1 MNKRVILVGAGHA
14 HLHILKQARTLTGLG
29 ATVAIVAEDDFW
41 YSGMATGML
50 GGSISPDADRV
61 GIEAL
66 TSSAGATLHRGSMVA
81 LDRNVREVVL
91 HNGQR
96 LGFDLLSLNLGS
108 LPPPLP
114 GKVDA
119 ITPVK
124 PIRSL
129 VELRHRIEKGWLSSH
144 SHHLRVAVVGG
155 GVTAVEIAANLSA
168 LAQLNRRSVSI
179 VVYSRSEP
187 LAGIPRGA
195 ASALLRHLGKSGVD
209 VRWPATVASV
219 AEEGVCLNDRSSED
233 FDFVINATGLVPPR
247 LAGELGLAANADGA
261 LVVDKFLRS
270 KLDPEIFAVGD
281 CAAFDGH
288 ALPRVGVYA
297 VRQAPV
303 LLANLCASL
312 SGSPLTAFVPQKRY
326 LSIVGLGTS
335 ALMMRGSLWFKG
347 PPALWLK
354 RRIDKRFVDSY
365 DAASSSCIRN

>member
-1 MNKRVILVGAGHA
+1 MNKRVVLVGAGHA
-14 HLHILKQARTLTGLG
+14 HLHILKQARALTGLG

-41 YSGMATGML
+41 YSGMATGVL

-61 GIEAL
+61 DIAAL
-66 TSSAGATLHRGSMVA
+66 TSGTGATLHRGSMVA
-81 LDRNVREVVL
+81 LDRDVREVVL
-91 HNGQR
+91 QNGRR

-114 GKVDA
+114 GGADA
-119 ITPVK
+119 VIPVK

-129 VELRHRIEKGWLSSH
+129 VELRHRIEEGWLISNADQ
-144 SHHLRVAVVGG
+144 LRVAVVGG

-168 LAQLNRRSVSI
+168 LAQLNRRTVTI
-179 VVYSRSEP
+179 VVFSRSEP
-187 LAGIPRGA
+187 LADIPRGA
-195 ASALLRHLGKSGVD
+195 ASALLRHLGQSRVD
-209 VRWPATVASV
+209 VRWPATVAFV
-219 AEEGVCLNDRSSED
+219 GEEGIRLNDGPSED

-247 LAGELGLAANADGA
+247 LSGELGLAANSDGA
-261 LVVDKFLRS
+261 LVVDRFLRS
-270 KLDPEIFAVGD
+270 KDDPAIFAVGD
-281 CAAFDGH
+281 CVAFDGH

-312 SGSPLTAFVPQKRY
+312 SGSPLTAFVPQRRY

-347 PPALWLK
+347 PLALWLK

-365 DAASSSCIRN
+365 HAASRTFVQN